1 MMPKKKIV
9 VMGIIL
15 IIVKMTNAI
24 VGKVRSKTGDDVIT
38 ESEADN
44 IIDNSAFLVKTIGEI
59 MNVKKGN
66 LKDAVEFSSM
76 LMENL
81 FKDKDSPFDHKD
93 IITPN

>member
-1 MMPKKKIV
+1 MPKKKIV
-9 VMGIIL
+9 VMGIVL

-24 VGKVRSKTGDDVIT
+24 VGKVRMKTGDDVIT

-81 FKDKDSPFDHKD
+81 FKDKDIPFDHKD
-93 IITPN
+93 FITPN

>member
-1 MMPKKKIV
+1 MPKKKII
-9 VMGIIL
+9 VMGIVL

-24 VGKVRSKTGDDVIT
+24 VGKVRMKTGNDVIT

-81 FKDKDSPFDHKD
+81 FKDKDTPFDHKD
-93 IITPN
+93 FITPN

>member
-1 MMPKKKIV
+1 MPKRKII
-9 VMGIIL
+9 VMGIVL

-24 VGKVRSKTGDDVIT
+24 VGKVRSKTGNDVIT

-81 FKDKDSPFDHKD
+81 FKDKDTPFDHKD
-93 IITPN
+93 FITPN

>member
-1 MMPKKKIV
+1 MMPKRKV
-9 VMGIIL
+9 MVMGLVLL
-15 IIVKMTNAI
+15 IVRMLNGIA
-24 VGKVRSKTGDDVIT
+24 GKVRSKTGNDIIT
-38 ESEADN
+38 ESESEN

-81 FKDKDSPFDHKD
+81 FKDKDTPFDHKD
-93 IITPN
+93 FITPN

>member
-1 MMPKKKIV
+1 MPKRKII
-9 VMGIIL
+9 VMGIVL

-24 VGKVRSKTGDDVIT
+24 VGKVRMKTGDDVIT

-81 FKDKDSPFDHKD
+81 FKDKDTPFDHKD
-93 IITPN
+93 FITPN

>member
-1 MMPKKKIV
+1 MPKRKII
-9 VMGIIL
+9 VMGIVL

-24 VGKVRSKTGDDVIT
+24 VGKVRMKTVDDVIT

-81 FKDKDSPFDHKD
+81 FKDKDTPFDHKD
-93 IITPN
+93 FITPN

>member
-1 MMPKKKIV
+1 MPKKKIV
-9 VMGIIL
+9 VMGIVL

-24 VGKVRSKTGDDVIT
+24 VGKVRMKTGDDVIT

-59 MNVKKGN
+59 MNVKRGD
-66 LKDAVEFSSM
+66 LKKAVEFSEMMTKGLSD
-76 LMENL
+76 NIV
-81 FKDKDSPFDHKD
+81 KPFDHKD

>member
-1 MMPKKKIV
+1 MMPKKKII
-9 VMGIIL
+9 VMGIVL

-24 VGKVRSKTGDDVIT
+24 VGKVRSKTGNDVIT

-81 FKDKDSPFDHKD
+81 FKDKDTPFDHKD
-93 IITPN
+93 FITPN

>member
-1 MMPKKKIV
+1 MPKKKIV

-24 VGKVRSKTGDDVIT
+24 VGKVRMKTGDDVIT

-59 MNVKKGN
+59 MNVKRGD
-66 LKDAVEFSSM
+66 LKKAVEFSEMMTKGLSD
-76 LMENL
+76 NIV
-81 FKDKDSPFDHKD
+81 KPFDHKD

>member
-1 MMPKKKIV
+1 MPKKKII
-9 VMGIIL
+9 VMGIVL

-24 VGKVRSKTGDDVIT
+24 VGKVRSKTGNDVIT

-59 MNVKKGN
+59 MNVKRGD
-66 LKDAVEFSSM
+66 LKKAVEFSEMMTKGLSD
-76 LMENL
+76 NIV
-81 FKDKDSPFDHKD
+81 KPFDHKD

>member
-1 MMPKKKIV
+1 MPKKKII
-9 VMGIIL
+9 VMGIVL

-24 VGKVRSKTGDDVIT
+24 VGKVRSKTGNDVIT

-59 MNVKKGN
+59 MNVKRGD
-66 LKDAVEFSSM
+66 LKKAVEFSEIMTKGLSD
-76 LMENL
+76 NIV
-81 FKDKDSPFDHKD
+81 KPFDHKD